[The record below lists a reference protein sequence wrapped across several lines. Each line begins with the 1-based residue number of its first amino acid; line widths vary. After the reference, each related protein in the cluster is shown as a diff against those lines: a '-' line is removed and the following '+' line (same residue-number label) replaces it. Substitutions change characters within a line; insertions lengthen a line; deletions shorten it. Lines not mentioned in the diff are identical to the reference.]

1 MYNNHY
7 ELLLPNNIPT
17 KELAID
23 SINKKPNIEIS
34 ISNDIKENKTKN
46 KILIDVNKKKIKKK
60 LKNKKEEK
68 TITYKEKE
76 KEIEYK

>member
-46 KILIDVNKKKIKKK
+46 KILIDVNKKK
-60 LKNKKEEK
+60 
-68 TITYKEKE
+68 
-76 KEIEYK
+76 